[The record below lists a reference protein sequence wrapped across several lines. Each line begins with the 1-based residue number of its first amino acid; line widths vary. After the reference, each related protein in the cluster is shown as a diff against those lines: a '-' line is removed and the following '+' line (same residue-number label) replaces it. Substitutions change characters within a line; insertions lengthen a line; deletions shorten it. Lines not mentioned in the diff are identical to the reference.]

1 MSGSS
6 LLTNYADLFKYP
18 YDNNSESL
26 FELQWVFSGPNVW
39 GTNNSMPEYLAY
51 NPDISFGGWGGD
63 KGATWWLM
71 SQYDGIASQ
80 AKRYFK
86 RKNFRS
92 AFTCHVYVAG
102 ILLS

>member
-1 MSGSS
+1 M
-6 LLTNYADLFKYP
+6 
-18 YDNNSESL
+18 

-71 SQYDGIASQ
+71 SQYDGFALQPNGTLKGRTLDQRLQ
-80 AKRYFK
+80 ATFMLPGFLLPEITKVSDRTKLDLSRDRY
-86 RKNFRS
+86 RQ
-92 AFTCHVYVAG
+92 
-102 ILLS
+102 